1 MIETDFNWYHKK
13 FKEYTL
19 FVERSEWFGWSL
31 IFYWVF
37 IMSVVYIFNIIK
49 GFLGLKFLSRYN
61 NLINKTLL
69 IPSEFKN
76 YHDKTFILWKIIPF
90 NFPTRANAIFVTLFF
105 IIIVISFC
113 VEYNVT
119 LPHPLLE
126 SRL

>member
-37 IMSVVYIFNIIK
+37 IMSAVYIFNIIK
-49 GFLGLKFLSRYN
+49 GFLGLKFLIRYN

-76 YHDKTFILWKIIPF
+76 YHDKTFILWKVIPF

-105 IIIVISFC
+105 IITVISVC

-119 LPHPLLE
+119 LPHP
-126 SRL
+126 